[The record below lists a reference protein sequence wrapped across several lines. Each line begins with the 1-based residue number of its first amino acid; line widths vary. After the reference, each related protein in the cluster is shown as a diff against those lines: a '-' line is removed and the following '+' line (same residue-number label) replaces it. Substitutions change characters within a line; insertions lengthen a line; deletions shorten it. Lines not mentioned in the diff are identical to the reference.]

1 MTSPLLDELNA
12 EQRAAAE
19 AVRGPV
25 CILAGAGSGK
35 TRTIT
40 YRIAHQVGEGVA
52 APDEVLAVTFTD
64 RAARELRARL
74 HGLGLERPVRAATF
88 HAAAW
93 AQLRYFWD
101 RAFPDRPRP
110 EVLAS
115 KLSLLVP
122 VAKRLRV
129 EGRDLAA
136 EIEWAKA
143 RRLTPATY
151 AEGLAGRVP
160 PLPAAQMAEVY
171 AGYEREKVERGLVDY
186 DDMITLTTTMLGQ
199 DPAIAEEVRE
209 RYRVFTVDEFQDVN
223 PAQHALLEAWL
234 GERDDLC
241 VVGDD
246 DQTIYS
252 FTGASARFLR
262 RFAERHPGARTVT
275 LTENYRS
282 TAQVLRLASSVLAP
296 GRAGPPKRLRA
307 TVADGPEPVLAACE
321 DDDDELARLVA
332 GIRRL
337 LAEGVPAGE
346 IAVAY
351 RINSQSEPVE
361 AALSAAEIPYAVR
374 GDEGFFARPEIRQAL
389 ALLREAAGAPP
400 RRDGPP
406 PPEGTTPAAPRQA
419 DREVERVLREGL
431 SWHPRREPS
440 GGVARDR
447 WRNLGA
453 LLDAAARE
461 VRAEPATTLADLVA
475 IFERRAADGQATAD
489 PDGAVTLLTLHKAKG
504 LEFDAVFL
512 LAVEE
517 GLLPISHAKD
527 DDEAIAEERR
537 LLYVG
542 VTRARRHLQLSWAA
556 ARPSRSGRMTNRR
569 RSRFL
574 DGLVDDAP
582 ARGRKRGGRGGAS
595 RGASPRLPGAA
606 NGAPPRDEALADAL
620 RDWRRERA
628 TRDGVPAYVVF
639 PDRTLD
645 ELSRH
650 RPTSA
655 AELAAIPGLGPTRL
669 ERYGAELLEVLA
681 G

>member
-1 MTSPLLDELNA
+1 MTTTLLAELNA

-25 CILAGAGSGK
+25 RILAGAGSGK

-40 YRIAHQVGEGVA
+40 YRIAHQVAEGVA

-74 HGLGLERPVRAATF
+74 QGLGLERPVRAATF

-101 RAFPDRPRP
+101 RAFPERPHP

-115 KLSLLVP
+115 KLALLVP

-151 AEGLAGRVP
+151 PEGLAGRVP

-171 AGYEREKVERGLVDY
+171 AGYERAKAERGLVDY
-186 DDMITLTTTMLGQ
+186 DDMLSLTTTML
-199 DPAIAEEVRE
+199 DEHPRIAEEVRD

-234 GERDDLC
+234 GGRDDLC

-252 FTGASARFLR
+252 FTGASARFLLEFDR
-262 RFAERHPGARTVT
+262 RHPGAATVT

-282 TAQVLRLASSVLAP
+282 TAQVLRLARSVLAA
-296 GRAGPPKRLRA
+296 GRSGAPKRLRA
-307 TVADGPEPVLAACE
+307 HAGDGPEPVLAACE

-361 AALSAAEIPYAVR
+361 AALEAADIPYEVR
-374 GDEGFFARPEIRQAL
+374 GDEGFFSRPEIRQAL
-389 ALLREAAGAPP
+389 ALLREAASAPP
-400 RRDGPP
+400 RHTGPP
-406 PPEGTTPAAPRQA
+406 PIAGTAPAAPPPA

-431 SWHPRREPS
+431 SWHPRREPP
-440 GGVARDR
+440 GGVARER

-461 VRAEPATTLADLVA
+461 VRTAPSTTLADLVA
-475 IFERRAADGQATAD
+475 TFERRAADGEATAD

-512 LAVEE
+512 VAVEE

-527 DDEAIAEERR
+527 DEAVAEERR

-556 ARPSRSGRMTNRR
+556 ARPSRNGRMTTRR

-582 ARGRKRGGRGGAS
+582 VRSRTRGGRTGGS
-595 RGASPRLPGAA
+595 RAVAPQLPGAA
-606 NGAPPRDEALADAL
+606 NGAPPRDEALAEAL
-620 RDWRRERA
+620 RAWRRQRA
-628 TRDGVPAYVVF
+628 TREGVPAYVVF

-645 ELSRH
+645 ELSRR
-650 RPTSA
+650 RPTSRT
-655 AELAAIPGLGPTRL
+655 ELAAIPGLGPTRL
-669 ERYGAELLEVLA
+669 ERYGAELLDVLT

>member
-1 MTSPLLDELNA
+1 MPAHLLDELNP

-40 YRIAHQVGEGVA
+40 YRIAQQVAEGVA
-52 APDEVLAVTFTD
+52 APEEILAVTFTD

-74 HGLGLERPVRAATF
+74 QGLGLARPVRAATF

-143 RRLTPATY
+143 RRLTPETY
-151 AEGLAGRVP
+151 VAGLGRRVP
-160 PLPAAQMAEVY
+160 PLPPEHMAEVY
-171 AGYEREKVERGLVDY
+171 AGYEREKAARGLVDY
-186 DDMITLTTTMLGQ
+186 DDMIGLTTTMLDQ

-234 GERDDLC
+234 GDRDDLC

-252 FTGASARFLR
+252 FTGASARFLLT
-262 RFAERHPGARTVT
+262 FAERHPGARTVA

-282 TAQVLRLASSVLAP
+282 TAQVLRLASAVLAP

-307 TVADGPEPVLAACE
+307 TVADGPEPVLAACT

-337 LAEGVPAGE
+337 LAEGVPAGG

-361 AALSAAEIPYAVR
+361 AALSAAGIPFAVR

-389 ALLREAAGAPP
+389 VLLREAATAPA
-400 RRDGPP
+400 RRTGPP
-406 PPEGTTPAAPRQA
+406 PIEGTAPATPPTA

-440 GGVARDR
+440 GGVARER

-475 IFERRAADGQATAD
+475 TFERRAADGEATAD

-527 DDEAIAEERR
+527 DAAVAEERR

-556 ARPSRSGRMTNRR
+556 ARPSRNGRMSSRR

-574 DGLVDDAP
+574 DDLVDDAP
-582 ARGRKRGGRGGAS
+582 GAAQGRRGRARGGS
-595 RGASPRLPGAA
+595 RGATPQLPAA
-606 NGAPPRDEALADAL
+606 GNGAPPRDEALAEAL
-620 RDWRRERA
+620 RDWRRQRA

-645 ELSRH
+645 ELSRR
-650 RPTSA
+650 RPSSA
-655 AELAAIPGLGPTRL
+655 SELAAIPGLGPTRL

-681 G
+681 E